1 MAPKIDQAA
10 LDAASAG
17 PNPPP
22 AGRLRAA
29 ADYVMDRTRPDQLIL
44 FGSAARGEFGK
55 RSDFDFLVVRSAA
68 NGDEPPE
75 RPARWEHPDTGDEID
90 VLFAAADLLEERRW
104 TAGTVH
110 CAVLAEGATVFCD
123 DNGNTV
129 KTARDAGEEAAEMA
143 RQGKYEPWQ
152 AEEFTREA
160 RLYMRHA
167 DTAAEEEAWGNA
179 CRQLQ
184 ESAERS
190 LKALVIARGSPFSYI
205 HELDDLWTAA
215 EKLGERIDTVRNDR
229 VLQAVSTYA
238 GRAGY
243 GSQYQ
248 ENPEE
253 LYKAF
258 RPTAEDLLQTAST
271 RVPELLAAHA
281 DRKKTER

>member
-29 ADYVMDRTRPDQLIL
+29 ADYVMDR
-44 FGSAARGEFGK
+44 
-55 RSDFDFLVVRSAA
+55 
-68 NGDEPPE
+68 
-75 RPARWEHPDTGDEID
+75 
-90 VLFAAADLLEERRW
+90 
-104 TAGTVH
+104 
-110 CAVLAEGATVFCD
+110 
-123 DNGNTV
+123 
-129 KTARDAGEEAAEMA
+129 
-143 RQGKYEPWQ
+143 
-152 AEEFTREA
+152 
-160 RLYMRHA
+160 
-167 DTAAEEEAWGNA
+167 
-179 CRQLQ
+179 
-184 ESAERS
+184 
-190 LKALVIARGSPFSYI
+190 
-205 HELDDLWTAA
+205 
-215 EKLGERIDTVRNDR
+215 
-229 VLQAVSTYA
+229 TYA

-281 DRKKTER
+281 DRKKTERGMSARRGRPASVCD

>member
-1 MAPKIDQAA
+1 MASRIDQAA

-44 FGSAARGEFGK
+44 FGSAARGEFRE
-55 RSDFDFLVVRSAA
+55 RSDFDFLVVRSSA

-90 VLFAAADLLEERRW
+90 VLFADADLLEERRW

-110 CAVLAEGATVFCD
+110 CAILAEGATVFCD

-190 LKALVIARGSPFSYI
+190 LEALVIARGSPFSYI
-205 HELDDLWTAA
+205 H
-215 EKLGERIDTVRNDR
+215 DR

-238 GRAGY
+238 GRARY

-281 DRKKTER
+281 DRKKSERGTSARRGRPASVCD

>member
-1 MAPKIDQAA
+1 
-10 LDAASAG
+10 
-17 PNPPP
+17 
-22 AGRLRAA
+22 
-29 ADYVMDRTRPDQLIL
+29 MDRTRPDQLIL
-44 FGSAARGEFGK
+44 FGSAARGEFRE

-179 CRQLQ
+179 
-184 ESAERS
+184 
-190 LKALVIARGSPFSYI
+190 
-205 HELDDLWTAA
+205 
-215 EKLGERIDTVRNDR
+215 
-229 VLQAVSTYA
+229 
-238 GRAGY
+238 RAG
-243 GSQYQ
+243 SCR
-248 ENPEE
+248 NPRN
-253 LYKAF
+253 A
-258 RPTAEDLLQTAST
+258 RS
-271 RVPELLAAHA
+271 RHW
-281 DRKKTER
+281 